1 MKLLK
6 ISYKKGNEIINKVL
20 RVLVDDDIEI
30 DEVRQIVYENIL
42 LDLGI
47 SRFEWELDN
56 ESEDK

>member
-6 ISYKKGNEIINKVL
+6 ISYKKGNEIINKAL
-20 RVLVDDDIEI
+20 RVLDDDIEI

-42 LDLGI
+42 SDLGV
-47 SRFEWELDN
+47 SRFKWELNN